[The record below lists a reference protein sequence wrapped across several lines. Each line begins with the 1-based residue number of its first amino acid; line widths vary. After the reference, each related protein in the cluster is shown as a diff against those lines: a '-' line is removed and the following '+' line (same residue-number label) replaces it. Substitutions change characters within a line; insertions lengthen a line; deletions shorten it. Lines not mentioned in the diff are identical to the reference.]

1 MLAFL
6 AGEAFRDLRRA
17 GRVAASA
24 TALIMLSLTAA
35 GAFWIVSANLGHA
48 IARWRESV
56 RVIVYL
62 RQEPAAPA
70 ALVETV
76 GALPG
81 VASVRYVSKA
91 EALASLRQALG
102 RDAAVAEQLAA
113 NPLPASLEVMPAA
126 EAATRE
132 GARALM
138 TTLAGLPD
146 ADEVA
151 GGTEWVERLAH
162 WQRLLRLLGLGLGG
176 VLAVAAILTVTT
188 ATTLVLHARRH
199 ETEIMRLVGAPE
211 FAIRVPLVLQGGI
224 QGLLGALVAV
234 GILVLGHRLL
244 APRLEPLASITLG
257 LSALAFL
264 TPAALGGLVG
274 AGTVLG
280 GLGGFLARGP
290 REARR

>member
-1 MLAFL
+1 MIGFL
-6 AGEAFRDLRRA
+6 AGEALRDLRRA
-17 GRVAASA
+17 GRTAASA

-35 GAFWIVSANLGHA
+35 GAFWIVSANLGQA
-48 IARWRESV
+48 IAQWRDRV

-62 RQEPAAPA
+62 RHEPAAPA
-70 ALVETV
+70 ALLETV
-76 GALPG
+76 RALPG
-81 VASVRYVSKA
+81 VASARYVSKA
-91 EALASLRQALG
+91 DALASLRQALG
-102 RDAAVAEQLAA
+102 REAAVAEQLAV
-113 NPLPASLEVMPAA
+113 NPLPASVEITPAP
-126 EAATRE
+126 EATTRE

-138 TTLAGLPD
+138 TTLAGLSE

-162 WQRLLRLLGLGLGG
+162 WQRLLRLTGLGLGG
-176 VLAVAAILTVTT
+176 VLAIAAILTVIT

-199 ETEIMRLVGAPE
+199 ETEIMRLVGAPA

-224 QGLLGALVAV
+224 QGLLGALLAV
-234 GILVLGHRLL
+234 GALVVAHRLL

-264 TPAALGGLVG
+264 TPGALGGLVG

-290 REARR
+290 RETGR